1 MTTYYPFTPSN
12 VGPPSFTPTFDGS
25 QYQVS
30 VVWNL
35 FGKRYY
41 VQCVDL
47 QGATVYNQ
55 ALIESDVGIAIESL
69 AWESLTSQVN
79 GVTGDAHGYPLG
91 ETVALTVNGAAPVV
105 YNGMFAV
112 LITGPDTFSYP
123 VTFDADPG
131 PATVPGTLSYDIN
144 MNGAYFTSSL
154 VFRNGNFEVS
164 P

>member
-91 ETVALTVNGAAPVV
+91 ETVALTGASL
-105 YNGMFAV
+105 AV
-112 LITGPDTFSYP
+112 RKVDQKDDSMVASMALWM
-123 VTFDADPG
+123 VA
-131 PATVPGTLSYDIN
+131 L
-144 MNGAYFTSSL
+144 
-154 VFRNGNFEVS
+154 
-164 P
+164 